1 MGFNPQDSK
10 VRSLGPSAFRAPFL
24 GAPHPPS
31 HAHLIGQVVTDRET
45 NRSRGFGF
53 VSFGSIDEASAAQAQ
68 ANGKDMGGR
77 NVRVSFAQGA

>member
-1 MGFNPQDSK
+1 M
-10 VRSLGPSAFRAPFL
+10 
-24 GAPHPPS
+24 
-31 HAHLIGQVVTDRET
+31 TDRDT